1 MSELDETA
9 DSGIRAKFGGMAAPI
24 VSRMRSDIGLA
35 VLSLYCVC
43 AVALI
48 SPFAIYRLYEGRL
61 ILGLAEL
68 VVVGAFVV
76 LALSAW
82 RTGKSQLAADL
93 TACAASAGTIA
104 LVVLMDINYL
114 WTFSTLVGN
123 FLMARKWLAVLTSA
137 IVVLGIGLQPDAFPV
152 LSDRLSYLAVSAMV
166 SLFGLIY
173 ATRVNHRHGKLSDM
187 LARDALTGALNR
199 RALDHDLEAI
209 TRESTPSEHS
219 LAILDLD
226 AFKQL
231 NDNHGHDAGDRIL
244 VELTNIIHAA
254 TRERDRFYRFG
265 GDEFVLLFP
274 HTPLAG
280 AQMVSDKLREA
291 LLHQL
296 NGPDG
301 TNIRASIGLAQ
312 GLPGESADH
321 WFKRAD
327 DALLAAKR
335 AGKNRILAAS

>member
-1 MSELDETA
+1 MSKQKKTA
-9 DSGIRAKFGGMAAPI
+9 GSGSRVKFGGVAAQI
-24 VSRMRSDIGLA
+24 VGRMRSDIGLA
-35 VLSLYCVC
+35 ILTLYCLC
-43 AVALI
+43 AIALI
-48 SPFAIYRLYEGRL
+48 TPFAIYRLYEGRL

-123 FLMARKWLAVLTSA
+123 FLMARKWLAVLASA
-137 IVVLGIGLQPDAFPV
+137 IVILGIGLQPEAFPI

-173 ATRVNHRHGKLSDM
+173 ATRVNHRHGQLSDM
-187 LARDALTGALNR
+187 LARDPLTGALNR
-199 RALDHDLEAI
+199 RALDHDLAAI
-209 TRESTPSEHS
+209 IRESIPSESS

-231 NDNHGHDAGDRIL
+231 NDNHGHDAGDRVL
-244 VELTNIIHAA
+244 VELTNIVHAA
-254 TRERDRFYRFG
+254 TREKDRFYRFG

-280 AQMVSDKLREA
+280 AQRVSEKLREA

-312 GLPGESADH
+312 VLPGESAER

-327 DALLAAKR
+327 DALLAAKQ
-335 AGKNRILAAS
+335 AGKNRILTAS